1 MKDDHDLKCFCEF
14 AERSVEAQFGLGW
27 CYENGKGVD
36 QSYEEA
42 VKWYRKAAEQ
52 GFRYA
57 QFSLGWCYENGKG
70 VDQSYEEA
78 VKWYSR
84 ATEQWETDMKYSLGV
99 CYFIW

>member
-1 MKDDHDLKCFCEF
+1 MKDDHDLKWFCEF
-14 AERSVEAQFGLGW
+14 AERSVEAQFG
-27 CYENGKGVD
+27 
-36 QSYEEA
+36 
-42 VKWYRKAAEQ
+42 
-52 GFRYA
+52 
-57 QFSLGWCYENGKG
+57 LGWCYENGKG